1 MPNVQRRFASTAET
15 SKYLASSGIQYSRH
29 TLEQMRS
36 EGTSIFP
43 FYKLTTGRVVYD
55 LDEVDSY
62 IESCR
67 VPDQLNAQA
76 AQL

>member
-1 MPNVQRRFASTAET
+1 MPYVQRRFATTAKT
-15 SKYLASSGIQYSRH
+15 SKYLASCGIQYSRH

-55 LDEVDSY
+55 LDEIDSY
-62 IESCR
+62 IDSCR
-67 VPDQLNAQA
+67 VSDQLKAEII
-76 AQL
+76 